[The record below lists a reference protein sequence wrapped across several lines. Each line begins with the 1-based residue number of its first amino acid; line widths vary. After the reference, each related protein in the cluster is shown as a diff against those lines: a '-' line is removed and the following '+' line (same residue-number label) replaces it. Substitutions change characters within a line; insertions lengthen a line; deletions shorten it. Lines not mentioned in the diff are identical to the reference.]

1 MKGSGI
7 VKIVSPAFPMTI
19 GIGNL
24 DSGASQTI
32 RIVLKVP
39 ATVKQFQLVEV
50 GTFANVKGVP
60 DLFAFVQ
67 TLTP

>member
-1 MKGSGI
+1 
-7 VKIVSPAFPMTI
+7 MTI

-39 ATVKQFQLVEV
+39 ATVKQFQLAEV
-50 GTFANVKGVP
+50 GTFANVKGAP
-60 DLFAFVQ
+60 DIFALFQ